1 MDQILNLL
9 RDEMR
14 DGFGRVTEQLGKM
27 NDTVTDHGAQIAVLD
42 STLRMQVESLKATTV
57 ELDDIAENFNQH
69 RARCPFDRQGLGF
82 TVGEHAE
89 LARQVTEGM
98 PKKQVAVAG
107 GIGALVATALSE
119 VLPYLVRKVFP

>member
-1 MDQILNLL
+1 MDRILQLL

-27 NDTVTDHGAQIAVLD
+27 NDTVMEHGTQIAVLE
-42 STLRMQVESLKATTV
+42 STLRTQVESLKATTV
-57 ELDDIAENFNQH
+57 ELDYLGENFNQH

-82 TVGEHAE
+82 TIGEHAE
-89 LARQVTEGM
+89 LSRQAMEGM

-107 GIGALVATALSE
+107 GIGALVATVLVE
-119 VLPYLVRKVFP
+119 VIPFVLRVVLP